1 MLSSETNSPQ
11 LFPITVVSRF
21 NRRQL
26 LAKVHK
32 PPTLNDVAELAGVS
46 RATASRALAG
56 YGRISDQ
63 TVAQVKLAAQQLGYR
78 PNEVARAMR
87 AGKTKTIGLVV
98 ISDFTNAFFD
108 RATKAIIDAAK
119 KQGYQTLVSHTD
131 ERIEN
136 ERQAVKTL
144 VEKRVDGLIL
154 VPSSDSD
161 HAHLSQEHIGD
172 TPIVLIDRRL
182 ESLTIPAVTTGDF
195 EGARDAVLYVLNR
208 GHKNLAFIVAV
219 PGVKESTTK
228 RPHIPI
234 STVLDR
240 TNGFLEGAKEGKV
253 SSEMVFCEDS
263 QAGAEEAVERL
274 LSSKP
279 RATAFF
285 TSNNDMLLALLRVAG
300 KLGITI
306 GKDISVV
313 SFDDSPWAAA
323 MSPAITVVSR
333 PVDELGKTAV
343 ELLLDQITGL
353 KKTESVVL
361 STALIERDSVEQL

>member
-1 MLSSETNSPQ
+1 MTKAQ
-11 LFPITVVSRF
+11 
-21 NRRQL
+21 
-26 LAKVHK
+26 K

-56 YGRISDQ
+56 YGRISSQ
-63 TVAQVKLAAQQLGYR
+63 TVELVQETAQKLGYR

-119 KQGYQTLVSHTD
+119 RQGYQTLVSHTD

-161 HAHLSQEHIGD
+161 HEHLDKSHLGD
-172 TPIVLIDRRL
+172 TPIVLFDRRL
-182 ESLTIPAVTTGDF
+182 ENLKIPAVTTGDYD
-195 EGARDAVLYVLNR
+195 GALSAVNHALDR
-208 GHKNLAFIVAV
+208 GHRSFAFIVAV
-219 PGVKESTTK
+219 PGIQGSTVQ

-234 STVLDR
+234 STVVDR
-240 TNGFLEGAKEGKV
+240 TNGFEDGIKGKRTK
-253 SSEMVFCEDS
+253 SKMVFCEDS
-263 QAGAEEAVERL
+263 QAGAEAAVETL
-274 LSSKP
+274 L
-279 RATAFF
+279 TAQDRPTVFI

-300 KLGITI
+300 KLGISI
-306 GKDISVV
+306 GKDISVI

-323 MSPAITVVSR
+323 MAPAITVVSR
-333 PVDELGKTAV
+333 PVDELGEAAV
-343 ELLLDQITGL
+343 EILLRQMSGAKSQSSITL
-353 KKTESVVL
+353 PTS
-361 STALIERDSVEQL
+361 LIERDSVKVINH

>member
-1 MLSSETNSPQ
+1 M
-11 LFPITVVSRF
+11 
-21 NRRQL
+21 
-26 LAKVHK
+26 AKIQKV
-32 PPTLNDVAELAGVS
+32 PTLNDVAELAGVS

-56 YGRISDQ
+56 YGRISVQ
-63 TVAQVKLAAQQLGYR
+63 TVETVQRAAQKLGYR

-119 KQGYQTLVSHTD
+119 RQGYQTLVSHTD

-136 ERQAVKTL
+136 ERQAVQTL
-144 VEKRVDGLIL
+144 IEKRVDGLIL

-161 HAHLSQEHIGD
+161 HDHLSRSRIGE
-172 TPIVLIDRRL
+172 TPIVLLDRRL
-182 ESLTIPAVTTGDF
+182 DNLQIPAVTTGDY
-195 EGARDAVLYVLNR
+195 EGAKAAVNYAVEK
-208 GHKNLAFIVAV
+208 GHVNLAFIVAV
-219 PGVKESTTK
+219 PGISESTYK

-234 STVLDR
+234 STVVDR
-240 TNGFLEGAKEGKV
+240 TNGFLDAAKAKKLN
-253 SSEMVFCEDS
+253 SRMVFCEDS
-263 QAGAEEAVERL
+263 QEGAEAAVEAL
-274 LSSKP
+274 LNVQP
-279 RATAFF
+279 RATAYF

-300 KLGITI
+300 KLGIAI

-333 PVDELGKTAV
+333 PVDQLGEAAV
-343 ELLLDQITGL
+343 ELLLNQMAGMKGL
-353 KKTESVVL
+353 HSVTL
-361 STALIERDSVEQL
+361 ETSLIERDSVLSL

>member
-1 MLSSETNSPQ
+1 
-11 LFPITVVSRF
+11 
-21 NRRQL
+21 
-26 LAKVHK
+26 LASVRK
-32 PPTLNDVAELAGVS
+32 PPTLNDVADLAGVS

-56 YGRISDQ
+56 YGRISPKTIEVVQ
-63 TVAQVKLAAQQLGYR
+63 AAASKLGYR

-161 HAHLSQEHIGD
+161 HEHLAREHIGD
-172 TPIVLIDRRL
+172 TPLVLIDRRL
-182 ESLTIPAVTTGDF
+182 DDLGFPAVSTGDF
-195 EGARDAVLYVLNR
+195 EGAVSAVKHAR
-208 GHKNLAFIVAV
+208 QMGHKHLAFIVAV
-219 PGVKESTTK
+219 PGIRESTTK

-234 STVLDR
+234 STVVDR
-240 TNGFLEGAKEGKV
+240 TNGFLEGAKGRGIE
-253 SSEMVFCEDS
+253 SQMVFCEDS
-263 QAGAEEAVERL
+263 QAGAEAAVETL
-274 LSSKP
+274 LMAKP
-279 RATAFF
+279 RATVFF

-300 KLGITI
+300 KLGIAI
-306 GKDISVV
+306 GKDISVI

-333 PVDELGKTAV
+333 PVDQLGEVAV
-343 ELLLDQITGL
+343 ELLL
-353 KKTESVVL
+353 KKISGGKSLASVVL
-361 STALIERDSVEQL
+361 PTNLVERDSVQKL

>member
-1 MLSSETNSPQ
+1 MAK
-11 LFPITVVSRF
+11 SR
-21 NRRQL
+21 
-26 LAKVHK
+26 K
-32 PPTLNDVAELAGVS
+32 PPTLNDVADYAGVS

-56 YGRISDQ
+56 YGRISPQ
-63 TVAQVKLAAQQLGYR
+63 TVDLVQKAADKLGYR

-119 KQGYQTLVSHTD
+119 RQGYQTLVSHTD

-136 ERQAVKTL
+136 ERQAVQTL
-144 VEKRVDGLIL
+144 IEKRVDGLIL

-161 HAHLSQEHIGD
+161 HEHLSKAHIGE
-172 TPIVLIDRRL
+172 TPLVLIDRRL
-182 ESLTIPAVTTGDF
+182 DGLKIPSVTTGDF
-195 EGARDAVLYVLNR
+195 EGAKAAVEYVRDR
-208 GHKNLAFIVAV
+208 GHQSLAFIVAV
-219 PGVKESTTK
+219 PGLTGSTSK

-234 STVLDR
+234 STVVDR
-240 TNGFLEGAKEGKV
+240 TNGFLAGAKGVAIE
-253 SSEMVFCEDS
+253 SRMVFCEDS
-263 QAGAEEAVERL
+263 QAGAEAAVEEL
-274 LSSKP
+274 LGARP

-300 KLGITI
+300 KLGLVI
-306 GKDISVV
+306 GRDISVV

-333 PVDELGKTAV
+333 PVDQLGEVAV
-343 ELLLDQITGL
+343 ELLLSQIAGSP
-353 KKTESVVL
+353 KSKDVVL
-361 STALIERDSVEQL
+361 PTMLIERESVAKL